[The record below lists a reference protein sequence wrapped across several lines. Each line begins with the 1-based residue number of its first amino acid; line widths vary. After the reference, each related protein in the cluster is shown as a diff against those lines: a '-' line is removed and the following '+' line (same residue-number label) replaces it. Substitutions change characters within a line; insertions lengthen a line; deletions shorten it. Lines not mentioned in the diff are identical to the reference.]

1 MLKVFLIPYPKSFFV
16 FFFNPPH
23 LCSLLLLSPS
33 IMLMIV
39 ETQKVRQEIW
49 RGEGTN
55 RHGRE
60 GMGKRGFWG
69 EGERRGEKDLVR
81 QERIGEE
88 VWKKYRW
95 IGRELSRARSLRI
108 EIYT

>member
-1 MLKVFLIPYPKSFFV
+1 M
-16 FFFNPPH
+16 
-23 LCSLLLLSPS
+23 
-33 IMLMIV
+33 
-39 ETQKVRQEIW
+39 
-49 RGEGTN
+49 G
-55 RHGRE
+55 GRKGRNGDKE
-60 GMGKRGFWG
+60 FWG

-81 QERIGEE
+81 QERIGED